1 MRRFNL
7 QWSNVVH
14 FHIKMKRKLDDHD
27 VPAEVPSTS
36 TSFDGMGLDP
46 RLLQAVANDKFS
58 QPTPVQARAIPL
70 ALEGKDILG
79 MLRDFEQRYH
89 WKHS

>member
-1 MRRFNL
+1 
-7 QWSNVVH
+7 
-14 FHIKMKRKLDDHD
+14 MKRKLDDHD
-27 VPAEVPSTS
+27 VPAEAPSAS
-36 TSFDGMGLDP
+36 ISFDGMGLDP

-79 MLRDFEQRYH
+79 TLGDSEERYH
-89 WKHS
+89 